1 MMISAAARSEAE
13 NRRAVQLQ
21 RPKAPFWKCEVT
33 RCSALQ
39 KTRIQDV
46 WDICTRW
53 NKGALECGVV
63 CIYILFYFILLLLL
77 FFFQISHFNSF
88 LSTNAIFT
96 CSLNSAVSTRTA
108 MPCGLS

>member
-1 MMISAAARSEAE
+1 MTISAAARSEAE

-46 WDICTRW
+46 WDICSRW

-63 CIYILFYFILLLLL
+63 CRYILFYSILFYSILFYSYSIPIPNRSFQFIS
-77 FFFQISHFNSF
+77 IN
-88 LSTNAIFT
+88 
-96 CSLNSAVSTRTA
+96 
-108 MPCGLS
+108 